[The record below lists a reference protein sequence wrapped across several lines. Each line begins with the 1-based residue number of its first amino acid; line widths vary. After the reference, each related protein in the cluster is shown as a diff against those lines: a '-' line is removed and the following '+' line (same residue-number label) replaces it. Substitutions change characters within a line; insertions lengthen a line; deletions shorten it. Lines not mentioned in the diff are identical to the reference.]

1 MKFDLIAIFYVSL
14 LLIAIF
20 CFLIVR
26 LLAFFIVIVIALESI
41 FSRTLWLLY
50 FSLPFH
56 SFYSLALPS
65 SERLIIVLPF

>member
-14 LLIAIF
+14 LLIVIF

-26 LLAFFIVIVIALESI
+26 LLAFFIVIVIALGSI
-41 FSRTLWLLY
+41 FSQTLWLLY

-56 SFYSLALPS
+56 SFYSLVQSS